1 MAMIQVSRTAQR
13 LTGMALLAFL
23 LASVSLSAQVFNK
36 PTNTVT
42 NQKAAP
48 TGIKNLIV
56 VDFYVPEGA
65 IKKKDGL
72 LQNRPIRRGIFGQ
85 DDNSSDADQTLAKA
99 KKDANLLAN
108 VLVSKLNDNEDLKK
122 LGIEAERES
131 VPTEP
136 TAADTLVI
144 DGAFVFVDEG
154 GRLLQTGIGFG
165 AGASKVE
172 IESEIL
178 DYSKQPPVQIMKI
191 GSHSNPRR
199 APGAILMMNPY
210 VAAAKF
216 VMSKDSSEKDIKKVA
231 AGLAKE
237 IAAFLTGKT
246 AAAPAAQ

>member
-1 MAMIQVSRTAQR
+1 MAMIQVSRAVQR
-13 LTGMALLAFL
+13 LAGLALVAFL
-23 LASVSLSAQVFNK
+23 LTSIHLSAQVFNK

-42 NQKAAP
+42 NKKTAP
-48 TGIKNLIV
+48 TGIKTLIV

-85 DDNSSDADQTLAKA
+85 DDNSDTDQTLAKA

-122 LGIEAERES
+122 LGIEAERET

-246 AAAPAAQ
+246 AATPAAQ

>member
-1 MAMIQVSRTAQR
+1 MAMIQVSRTVQR
-13 LTGMALLAFL
+13 FIGMALFAFL
-23 LASVSLSAQVFNK
+23 LASGSLSAQVFNK

-65 IKKKDGL
+65 IKKKEGI
-72 LQNRPIRRGIFGQ
+72 LQNGPIRRGIFGQ
-85 DDNSSDADQTLAKA
+85 SDNSDADQTLAKA

-108 VLVSKLNDNEDLKK
+108 VLVSKLNDNDDLKK

-246 AAAPAAQ
+246 AATPAAQ